1 MTKQQAQAVSTQI
14 TGARKAPAARANVPA
29 RNQGPGPNE
38 TKRLLT
44 STQQSLQKACD
55 AQAQAQLKTAR
66 QKESELAKV
75 HLQLANI
82 LEKLADKKLEADEME
97 QKKDKIEQDYF
108 KKKAFFANLQKETED
123 MKAKKLER

>member
-1 MTKQQAQAVSTQI
+1 M
-14 TGARKAPAARANVPA
+14 
-29 RNQGPGPNE
+29 
-38 TKRLLT
+38 
-44 STQQSLQKACD
+44 
-55 AQAQAQLKTAR
+55 
-66 QKESELAKV
+66 

-108 KKKAFFANLQKETED
+108 KKKVFFANLQKETED

>member
-1 MTKQQAQAVSTQI
+1 M
-14 TGARKAPAARANVPA
+14 PA

-44 STQQSLQKACD
+44 STQQCLQKACD
-55 AQAQAQLKTAR
+55 AQAQAHLKTAR

-82 LEKLADKKLEADEME
+82 LAKLADKKLEADEMD
-97 QKKDKIEQDYF
+97 QKKDKIEEDYF

-123 MKAKKLER
+123 MKAKKLNR

>member
-1 MTKQQAQAVSTQI
+1 M
-14 TGARKAPAARANVPA
+14 PA

-97 QKKDKIEQDYF
+97 QKKDKIEQDHF